1 MSKDFEQ
8 LYYLI
13 EKQFDVIN
21 NSLSFI
27 TGTVDDM
34 GELMDETYLL
44 TKDSFELLLLMRAL
58 RDMIEDEL

>member
-34 GELMDETYLL
+34 GELIDETYLL
-44 TKDSFELLLLMRAL
+44 TKDSFELLLLLRAL
-58 RDMIEDEL
+58 RDMLEEVL

>member
-13 EKQFDVIN
+13 EKQFNVIN

-34 GELMDETYLL
+34 GELIDETYLL
-44 TKDSFELLLLMRAL
+44 TKDSFELLLLLRAL
-58 RDMIEDEL
+58 RDMVEEIL

>member
-44 TKDSFELLLLMRAL
+44 TKDSFELLLLMRAF
-58 RDMIEDEL
+58 RDMAEEIL

>member
-1 MSKDFEQ
+1 MNKDLEK

-27 TGTVDDM
+27 TSTVDDM
-34 GELMDETYLL
+34 GELIDETYLL
-44 TKDSFELLLLMRAL
+44 TKDSFELLLLMRAF
-58 RDMIEDEL
+58 RDMVEEIL

>member
-44 TKDSFELLLLMRAL
+44 TKDSFELLLLMRAF

>member
-58 RDMIEDEL
+58 RDMIEEVL

>member
-34 GELMDETYLL
+34 GELIDETYLL
-44 TKDSFELLLLMRAL
+44 TKDSFELLLLLRAL
-58 RDMIEDEL
+58 RDMVEEIL

>member
-27 TGTVDDM
+27 TGTVDDAK
-34 GELMDETYLL
+34 ELMDETYLL
-44 TKDSFELLLLMRAL
+44 TKDSFELFLLLRAL
-58 RDMIEDEL
+58 RDMLKEVL